1 MLRLKSRQFW
11 PRVNSLIKRVQ
22 VTQLE
27 SWGYMVL
34 PTVEKT
40 LVCGDKGLGAMA
52 HVDTIV
58 SEVKSQLE
66 RKPKKNI

>member
-1 MLRLKSRQFW
+1 MLRLETRILW
-11 PRVNSLIKRVQ
+11 PRINSIINGVQ

-27 SWGYMVL
+27 SWGYKVL

-52 HVDTIV
+52 HVDTIIG
-58 SEVKSQLE
+58 EVKSQLE
-66 RKPKKNI
+66 RKPKKNM

>member
-1 MLRLKSRQFW
+1 M
-11 PRVNSLIKRVQ
+11 
-22 VTQLE
+22 E
-27 SWGYMVL
+27 SWGYKVL